1 MEVVAMQE
9 ATAER
14 LSKIISDPPPGEGR
28 SGGNRRLPRKSGLHL
43 HFGLAE
49 GWFSLVL
56 LAIVVYSTIW
66 CVQAAGW
73 VDHLNILSLT
83 TLLGLIGG
91 VLAAKQRRIPRLLVH
106 TIAVVVGILLAFW
119 QTAGADYGGNVAALA
134 NSMHQWVVLALAGG
148 TSSDDSI
155 FLFFILALGFLLAY
169 TSAWLVYRTRSP
181 WLMILANAV
190 VLLIN
195 LNYIDAGY
203 IVFLVVFLVAALLL
217 LLRFNLYESSTRWK
231 KLGLRSSD
239 DLGWE
244 FMQAGALISI
254 GILIFAWLLPWGYE
268 NDTAAQIWSADNN
281 PWVQIQ
287 NAWDRL
293 VSVNG
298 GSTASNHGNFTDTV
312 VLGGNPHLNGDTVF
326 TVKTDDGSGQYLESN
341 SFDMYNGRGWSV
353 SPTVGS
359 TLNANTVSY
368 DGSADLRIVRQNVTV
383 VNPPG
388 EQHAYIFGAPQ
399 IASADQAATVILSKA
414 DGAPIAWE
422 RKLGKLAAGNSYS
435 VVSYVSAADIKTL
448 ESIPMPA
455 DAPSFTPDPAHP
467 DLPTPVTYY
476 NPQILQMY
484 LQVPNNLNPAIKG
497 LAEHVTAGAT
507 TMYDK
512 VVALETYLRSNYAY
526 DVNISPPPGVEGVSW
541 FLFSSGNRGFC
552 NYYAT
557 AMAIMARE
565 LGIPARVVTGYTSGK
580 FDPKQHQWV
589 IHGFDAHMWTQV
601 YFAGYGWI
609 NFEPSQS
616 FSSFTRPTASPSGST
631 SGIGGV
637 PPGGSQTGKTTGH
650 RQSLAD
656 QSSGGQGD
664 VTTTPAQQAAQ
675 LRQDVGLAVLGL
687 LLLILAGVVYFGIWW
702 RRLFR
707 GYGIPAQIYG
717 RICVLAN
724 LAGISIRRSQTPY
737 EYIHTLAQ
745 EAPEQAVTLERLG
758 DIYVRD
764 RWADPSG
771 AEHPRRTGE
780 IAELPGMWKRLQP
793 QLFLHVLRHPHFL
806 RWLPDQLIRFIRER
820 WSRRHTRELSEVDV
834 EIQEEP

>member
-1 MEVVAMQE
+1 MQD
-9 ATAER
+9 ASVDR
-14 LSKIISDPPPGEGR
+14 LSRIISEPRKNSSGP
-28 SGGNRRLPRKSGLHL
+28 GGNGRLQPRNTLLHVNL
-43 HFGLAE
+43 RLAE
-49 GWFSLVL
+49 GWFSLFL
-56 LAIVVYSTIW
+56 LVTVVYSTIW
-66 CVQAAGW
+66 SVQAAGW
-73 VDHLNILSLT
+73 VDHLNILTLT
-83 TLLGLIGG
+83 TALGLVGG
-91 VLAAKQRRIPRLLVH
+91 LIAAKQRLLPRWLVH
-106 TIAVVVGILLAFW
+106 PIAIVLGLLLAFW
-119 QTAGADYGGNVAALA
+119 QTAGADKGGSVMALVD
-134 NSMHQWVVLALAGG
+134 SMHQWFIVAFGAA
-148 TSSDDSI
+148 TSNDDSI

-341 SFDMYNGRGWSV
+341 SFDTYNGRGWSV

-359 TLNANTVSY
+359 SLNANTASY
-368 DGSADLRIVRQNVTV
+368 DVSVELRIVRQNITV

-448 ESIPMPA
+448 KSVPMPT

-467 DLPTPVTYY
+467 DL
-476 NPQILQMY
+476 
-484 LQVPNNLNPAIKG
+484 
-497 LAEHVTAGAT
+497 
-507 TMYDK
+507 
-512 VVALETYLRSNYAY
+512 
-526 DVNISPPPGVEGVSW
+526 
-541 FLFSSGNRGFC
+541 
-552 NYYAT
+552 
-557 AMAIMARE
+557 
-565 LGIPARVVTGYTSGK
+565 
-580 FDPKQHQWV
+580 
-589 IHGFDAHMWTQV
+589 
-601 YFAGYGWI
+601 
-609 NFEPSQS
+609 
-616 FSSFTRPTASPSGST
+616 
-631 SGIGGV
+631 
-637 PPGGSQTGKTTGH
+637 
-650 RQSLAD
+650 
-656 QSSGGQGD
+656 
-664 VTTTPAQQAAQ
+664 
-675 LRQDVGLAVLGL
+675 
-687 LLLILAGVVYFGIWW
+687 
-702 RRLFR
+702 
-707 GYGIPAQIYG
+707 
-717 RICVLAN
+717 
-724 LAGISIRRSQTPY
+724 
-737 EYIHTLAQ
+737 
-745 EAPEQAVTLERLG
+745 
-758 DIYVRD
+758 
-764 RWADPSG
+764 
-771 AEHPRRTGE
+771 
-780 IAELPGMWKRLQP
+780 
-793 QLFLHVLRHPHFL
+793 
-806 RWLPDQLIRFIRER
+806 
-820 WSRRHTRELSEVDV
+820 
-834 EIQEEP
+834 